1 MKRFISILI
10 SLVLCTTALFSQ
22 AYDDEE
28 EYDDGYVYEQN
39 GAGDQFLKI
48 DVGAIFPLN
57 FGDKLYPGIAASA
70 GYYYFLTNTIAV
82 GGDAILG
89 YNMTIGKK
97 PLVTIPITFGALYQP
112 YIGKFE
118 FPLMI
123 NLGFATVTCQQMMYF
138 PALSVKASAGVF
150 YRWSESWSLG
160 VSAHG
165 YWIPLWYKNKEYND
179 NGLFSTVDLS
189 IRYHF

>member
-22 AYDDEE
+22 AYDEEE

-57 FGDKLYPGIAASA
+57 FGDKLYPGIVASA

-97 PLVTIPITFGALYQP
+97 PLVTIPITFGAL
-112 YIGKFE
+112 
-118 FPLMI
+118 
-123 NLGFATVTCQQMMYF
+123 
-138 PALSVKASAGVF
+138 
-150 YRWSESWSLG
+150 
-160 VSAHG
+160 
-165 YWIPLWYKNKEYND
+165 
-179 NGLFSTVDLS
+179 
-189 IRYHF
+189 